1 MNFPARA
8 FQVVWIAWGVIWIL
22 AASWSARTRVLQRA
36 RDRLLN
42 SVPVI
47 GGGILLF
54 SRTSADSQW
63 GRLVLPVTPMLVW
76 VGFGATVAGLLFAV
90 WARFALGRMWSGRV
104 TLKEEHALVERGPY
118 GLVRHPIYT
127 GLVLAL
133 LGTALA
139 RNTVLAW
146 AGTLLVVAGLILKL
160 KQEERL
166 LEGHFGPGYAGY
178 RSRVKGLIPF
188 IW

>member
-1 MNFPARA
+1 MNLAARA
-8 FQVVWIAWGVIWIL
+8 FEVVWIAWGVIWLL
-22 AASWSARTRVLQRA
+22 AAFWSARTRVLQPT

-47 GGGILLF
+47 LGGILLF
-54 SRTSADSQW
+54 SSSSVDSAW
-63 GRLVLPVTPMLVW
+63 GRVVLPLTPMVVW
-76 VGFGATVAGLLFAV
+76 VGFGATVAGLLFAI
-90 WARFALGRMWSGRV
+90 WARCTLGRMWSGRV

-139 RNTVLAW
+139 RDTALVW
-146 AGTLLVVAGLILKL
+146 VGTLLVVAGLILKL

-166 LEGHFGPGYAGY
+166 LESHFGPAYAEY
-178 RSRVKGLIPF
+178 RSRVKGLIPL